1 MKNFIIDF
9 TQKIDFPKEA
19 TKFFADLYARLDEDD
34 VENLEYWRDIFMWHR
49 DYQDESVDKT
59 EIWIVAEKGI
69 AELAQRKDIN
79 IMSMNMLFFIICAK
93 KLSSDYSA
101 NGLDG
106 QLYWDIMRDLKY
118 KMEETKKLHDIWG
131 SHTFSWYH
139 RIFTMRTF
147 ALGRFQ
153 YTDGTFKGEDMGF
166 GSFTLHKGDR
176 VYDFHIPSSGPM
188 TTEMRM
194 ASYKKAYEFFKKP
207 DEKYVVFA
215 CGSWLIYPGNRE
227 VFTEGSNLLSF
238 MEDFEPVSFEEASE
252 ENRFRDAWRVFYKD
266 FDGNTSALPRE
277 TSLQRRYIEWLGADK
292 SHGVGRGYGVIVF
305 DGEKIVRS
313 NKE

>member
-1 MKNFIIDF
+1 MEKYIRDF
-9 TQKIDFPKEA
+9 TAKIGFPADA
-19 TKFFADLYARLDEDD
+19 TSFFAELYNSLDDET
-34 VENLEYWRDIFMWHR
+34 VKKLEYWRDVFMWHR
-49 DYQDESVDKT
+49 DFEDKSIDKT
-59 EIWIVAEKGI
+59 EIWDVAEKGV
-69 AELAQRKDIN
+69 AELADKSGVN
-79 IMSMNMLFFIICAK
+79 VMSMGMLFFIMCAK
-93 KLSSDYSA
+93 LLEGDYRQK
-101 NGLDG
+101 GLDDS
-106 QLYWDIMRDLKY
+106 LYLEIMKDLTY
-118 KMEETKKLHDIWG
+118 KLEETKKLHDVWG

-153 YTDGTFKGEDMGF
+153 YTNGIFKGEDMKF

-176 VYDFHIPSSGPM
+176 VCDFHIPSSGPM
-188 TTEMRM
+188 TAEMRM

-207 DEKYVVFA
+207 DEKYVVLA
-215 CGSWLIYPGNRE
+215 CGSWLLYPGNRE
-227 VFTEGSNLLSF
+227 VFAEGSNLLSF
-238 MEDFEPVSFEEASE
+238 MDDFESVSFEEASE

-277 TSLQRRYIEWLGADK
+277 TSLQRRYIEWLDADK